1 MADRRLSLIFRQS
14 WSEPATTQKAALRV
28 EAMDIDAVVFDL
40 YGTLLEVSS
49 VGRTVAKVTSDPAA
63 FVDLWRTKQLEYT
76 WLRSLMGRYQN
87 FWATTGDAL
96 DYTLDGFGIV
106 VDDDVRAELLH
117 AWIDVRPY
125 PEVPDAL
132 RALAPRTL
140 AVLSNGSPDMLH
152 AGIAAA
158 GLTDVFAHVLSVDEV
173 QTFKP
178 YPAVYQLAVKALGV
192 PTERILFVS
201 SNGWDA
207 AGARAFGFPVAWI
220 NRTGAPLERLGAP
233 PSLVAT
239 DLSALTR
246 ELA

>member
-1 MADRRLSLIFRQS
+1 
-14 WSEPATTQKAALRV
+14 
-28 EAMDIDAVVFDL
+28 MDIDAVVFDL

-49 VGRTVAKVTSDPAA
+49 VGRTAAKVTSDPAP

-132 RALAPRTL
+132 GALAPRTL
-140 AVLSNGSPDMLH
+140 AVLSNGNPDMLH

-158 GLTDVFAHVLSVDEV
+158 GLTDVFAHVFSVDEV
-173 QTFKP
+173 ADLQALPSCLRAGRQSPRGADRTDPVRILQRLGRRRRPGFRLP
-178 YPAVYQLAVKALGV
+178 GGLDQPHRRAVGTARRPAVPG
-192 PTERILFVS
+192 
-201 SNGWDA
+201 GD
-207 AGARAFGFPVAWI
+207 
-220 NRTGAPLERLGAP
+220 
-233 PSLVAT
+233 
-239 DLSALTR
+239 
-246 ELA
+246 

>member
-1 MADRRLSLIFRQS
+1 
-14 WSEPATTQKAALRV
+14 
-28 EAMDIDAVVFDL
+28 MDIDAIVFDL

-49 VGRTVAKVTSDPAA
+49 VGRTAARVAPEPGP

-76 WLRSLMGRYQN
+76 WLRSLMGRYQD

-96 DYTLDGFGIV
+96 DYALDRFSIV
-106 VDDDVRAELLH
+106 VDDDVRAELLR
-117 AWIDVRPY
+117 AWLDVRPY
-125 PEVPDAL
+125 AEVPAAL
-132 RALAPRTL
+132 AALAPRPL

-158 GLTDVFAHVLSVDEV
+158 GLTDVFASVLSVDDV
-173 QTFKP
+173 KTFKP
-178 YPAVYQLAVKALGV
+178 SPSVYELAVKALGV

-207 AGARAFGFPVAWI
+207 AGARAFGFPVAWV
-220 NRTGAPLERLGAP
+220 NRTGAPLERLGVE
-233 PSLVAT
+233 PSLVVT
-239 DLSALTR
+239 DLAPLAA